1 MNTRNHLRSFLF
13 AVTTASVS
21 LLLQPVAFAADPPKP
36 TEPKPAV
43 QAMDHEKTMDH
54 EKKCKKY
61 VREHHGHPGKG
72 VDVVKVVYVECPQK
86 R

>member
-13 AVTTASVS
+13 AVTTASMS
-21 LLLQPVAFAADPPKP
+21 LLLQQAAFAADPPKA
-36 TEPKPAV
+36 TAPKMSM
-43 QAMDHEKTMDH
+43 QTMDH

-72 VDVVKVVYVECPQK
+72 VDIVKVVYVDCSQK